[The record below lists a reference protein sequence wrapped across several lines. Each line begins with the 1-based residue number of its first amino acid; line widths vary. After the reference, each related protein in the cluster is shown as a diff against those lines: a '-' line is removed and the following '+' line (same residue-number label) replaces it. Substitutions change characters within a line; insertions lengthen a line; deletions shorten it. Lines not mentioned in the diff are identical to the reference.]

1 MRRKLLG
8 LIASSIAGVVL
19 LASCGLVQASS
30 SEEARPEQNTDPK
43 VGWVYVSTDP
53 HGGKVYKRCDAG
65 TLLYVMYDYR
75 RGGLSAIP
83 NSPEC
88 S

>member
-1 MRRKLLG
+1 MGRKLLG
-8 LIASSIAGVVL
+8 LIASSIAGVAL
-19 LASCGLVQASS
+19 LVSCGPAQSS

-53 HGGKVYKRCDAG
+53 QCGKVYKRCDAG

-75 RGGLSAIP
+75 RGGLTAVP

>member
-1 MRRKLLG
+1 MRRKLLA

-19 LASCGLVQASS
+19 LASCGPAQSS
-30 SEEARPEQNTDPK
+30 SEEARPERNTNPK

-53 HGGKVYKRCDAG
+53 HGGKVYKRCDGG
-65 TLLYVMYDYR
+65 TLIYAMYEYR
-75 RGGLSAIP
+75 RGGLTAIA

>member
-19 LASCGLVQASS
+19 LASCGPAQTSS
-30 SEEARPEQNTDPK
+30 SEETRPEQNTDPK
-43 VGWVYVSTDP
+43 VGWVYVFTDP
-53 HGGKVYKRCDAG
+53 QCGKVYKKCDGG
-65 TLLYVMYDYR
+65 TLVYVMYDYR
-75 RGGLSAIP
+75 RGGLTAIA

>member
-19 LASCGLVQASS
+19 LASCGPVQASS
-30 SEEARPEQNTDPK
+30 SEETRPERNTNPK
-43 VGWVYVSTDP
+43 VEWVYVSTDP
-53 HGGKVYKRCDAG
+53 QCGKVYKRCDAG

-75 RGGLSAIP
+75 RGGLTAVP

>member
-8 LIASSIAGVVL
+8 VIVGTITSVAL
-19 LASCGLVQASS
+19 LASCGPAQSS
-30 SEEARPEQNTDPK
+30 SEETRPEQNTDPK
-43 VGWVYVSTDP
+43 VGWVHVFTDP
-53 HGGKVYKRCDAG
+53 KDVSVHKKCDG
-65 TLLYVMYDYR
+65 STLVYVMYEYR
-75 RGGLSAIP
+75 SGGLTAIA

>member
-1 MRRKLLG
+1 MRRELLG

-19 LASCGLVQASS
+19 LASCGPVQSS

-53 HGGKVYKRCDAG
+53 QCGKVYKRCDGG
-65 TLLYVMYDYR
+65 TLLYIMYDYR
-75 RGGLSAIP
+75 RGGLTAIA

>member
-8 LIASSIAGVVL
+8 VIVVTITSVAL
-19 LASCGLVQASS
+19 LASCGPAQSS

-53 HGGKVYKRCDAG
+53 HGGKVYKRCDGG
-65 TLLYVMYDYR
+65 TLVYAMYEYR
-75 RGGLSAIP
+75 RGGLTAVP